1 MPVQRLSGRARLGSG
16 GGAGARGG
24 AADQVTAAAAAAMLV
39 CGLVMAVVM
48 LHLAGILKGEN
59 GEKLD

>member
-1 MPVQRLSGRARLGSG
+1 MPVQRLRGRARLGSG

-24 AADQVTAAAAAAMLV
+24 AADQVTAAAAAMLV
-39 CGLVMAVVM
+39 CGLVMVVVM
-48 LHLAGILKGEN
+48 RHLTRILKGEN